1 MHYWRHTH
9 TKIHVYNLRN
19 ATTAVLKTKKLNCE
33 STRGGSEMAIVRCN
47 KGIQKLTK
55 TALSRTSWE
64 TFSLICTAEPSL
76 FKPRVNFLSILLL
89 PTLSFRDQA
98 NKLLLLLARSPVH
111 LPLFLFLCENRRKF
125 KNRERDTHTHTH
137 RQSGCAADC
146 AVDVAAS
153 DD

>member
-1 MHYWRHTH
+1 
-9 TKIHVYNLRN
+9 
-19 ATTAVLKTKKLNCE
+19 
-33 STRGGSEMAIVRCN
+33 MAIVRCN

-89 PTLSFRDQA
+89 PLLSFRDQA
-98 NKLLLLLARSPVH
+98 NKLLLLLVRSPVH